1 MRCALGLLLCTCI
14 CTYLC
19 IIYYVCTDFVVY
31 AYTKLCPLSAPLVKI
46 YEAHVLIA
54 LLLPLS
60 MLLESYVKGA
70 VIRSMIRGGPV

>member
-1 MRCALGLLLCTCI
+1 MYVYLFFMQLL
-14 CTYLC
+14 
-19 IIYYVCTDFVVY
+19 
-31 AYTKLCPLSAPLVKI
+31 LVKI